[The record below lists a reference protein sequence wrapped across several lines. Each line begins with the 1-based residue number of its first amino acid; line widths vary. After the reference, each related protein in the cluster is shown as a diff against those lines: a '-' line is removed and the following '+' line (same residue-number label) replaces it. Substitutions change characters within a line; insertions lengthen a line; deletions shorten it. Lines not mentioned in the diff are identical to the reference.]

1 MSNEKIKILVI
12 PSGGM
17 GLEGITTSIMNYYR
31 HINHNEMTFTFIATT
46 ILGKENYFTSLVNE
60 IEKNGDEVIKINRKE
75 NLLYY
80 FIKLLKVI
88 RKEKFDVL
96 HVHGSSSLLA
106 IELLA
111 GKLGGVKI
119 RIAHS
124 HNTRCKHELLNRV
137 LKPIFMRLT
146 TVRLACGIE
155 AGNWLYG
162 KKDFFVINNGI
173 EAARYKFD
181 AKKRNNIRA
190 KLRLNDKLVI
200 GHVGTFNEQKNHK
213 FLIDIFREIL
223 KIEPNSHLLLVGEG
237 NKYLEVKERVKREGM
252 EENITFLGV
261 RTDVIDLLQ
270 GMDIMVLP
278 SLYEGFPL
286 IALEAQAAGL
296 KIILSDNIT
305 NNVKITD
312 LVEFESLNKSHKK
325 WVQKI
330 LSHNIKDR
338 NYYYKLIISSGYD
351 VNENVKKLDNIY
363 RNIDRV
369 L

>member
-1 MSNEKIKILVI
+1 MSNEKIKVLVI

-17 GLEGITTSIMNYYR
+17 GMEGITTSIMNYYR
-31 HINHNEMTFTFIATT
+31 HINHNEIKFTFIATT
-46 ILGKENYFTSLVNE
+46 ILGKENYFTSLLNE
-60 IEKNGDEVIKINRKE
+60 IEKNGDTIIKINRKE
-75 NLLYY
+75 NVLYY

-155 AGNWLYG
+155 AGKWLYG
-162 KKDFFVINNGI
+162 EKNFFVINNGI
-173 EAARYKFD
+173 EAKKYKFD
-181 AKKRNNIRA
+181 IKKRNNIRTE
-190 KLRLNDKLVI
+190 LELNDKLVI
-200 GHVGTFNEQKNHK
+200 GHIGTFNEQKNHK

-223 KIEPNSHLLLVGEG
+223 KKVPNSHLLLIGEG
-237 NKYLEVKERVKREGM
+237 DKYLEVKEQVKNEGM
-252 EENITFLGV
+252 EKNITFLGV
-261 RTDVIDLLQ
+261 RTDVEDLLQ

-278 SLYEGFPL
+278 SLYEGFPV
-286 IALEAQAAGL
+286 IALEAQASGL
-296 KIILSDNIT
+296 RIILSDNIT
-305 NNVKITD
+305 NKVKITD
-312 LVEFESLNKSHKK
+312 LVEFESLNKSYEK
-325 WVQKI
+325 WIQKI
-330 LSHNIKDR
+330 LATNIKDR
-338 NYYYKLIISSGYD
+338 NDYYKLVISSGYD
-351 VNENVKKLDNIY
+351 VSDNVKELVNIY
-363 RNIDRV
+363 KNANKV
-369 L
+369 